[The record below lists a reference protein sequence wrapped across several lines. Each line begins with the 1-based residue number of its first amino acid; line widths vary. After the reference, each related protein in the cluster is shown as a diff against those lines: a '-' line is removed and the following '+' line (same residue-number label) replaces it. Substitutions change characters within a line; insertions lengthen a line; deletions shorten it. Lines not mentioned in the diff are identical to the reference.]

1 MKSSQQLMGGVFN
14 PLLDAMGDSLD
25 NRQRHA
31 ALKSFLSGG
40 GGGVVMVGVSHPF
53 DLVKVLMQTST
64 KHETNTFRAMRD
76 IFVNNGPRGLYKGVA
91 PVLIGTPPVLATC
104 LWCQVLVRDVTGGP
118 GRWRSPTSSNAELVD
133 TLSLSQIAFAGAFSA
148 IPTAAILG
156 PAEQIKIRLQVK
168 AGKGTATEIIRQI
181 VREGGARALFR
192 GTGLTL
198 LRDVPGSFF
207 YFATYEAV
215 KRGLSSDIGV
225 ELNAATIL
233 LAGGLAGM
241 ANWTVAIPFDTV
253 KSRYQS
259 GGAPGSLAT
268 CFRQTLA
275 EGGLPALFRGLGPTL
290 IRAFPASAAFFLG
303 VEGTKYALNRIL

>member
-1 MKSSQQLMGGVFN
+1 
-14 PLLDAMGDSLD
+14 
-25 NRQRHA
+25 
-31 ALKSFLSGG
+31 
-40 GGGVVMVGVSHPF
+40 
-53 DLVKVLMQTST
+53 MQTST
-64 KHETNTFRAMRD
+64 KHETNTFRAMRN

-104 LWCQVLVRDVTGGP
+104 LWSYYIGQVLVRDVTGGP
-118 GRWRSPTSSNAELVD
+118 GRRRSPTSGNVELVD
-133 TLSLSQIAFAGAFSA
+133 TLSLSQIALAGAFSA

-168 AGKGTATEIIRQI
+168 TGKGTATEIIRQI
-181 VREGGARALFR
+181 VREGGVRSLFR

-225 ELNAATIL
+225 ELNAGTIL

-259 GGAPGSLAT
+259 GGAPVSLAT

-303 VEGTKYALNRIL
+303 VEGSKYALNRIL